1 LQFLFAVDRGNSLVA
16 KRFDPLSAPMMR
28 ALKLIVDKGK
38 EHNKPVT
45 LCGELASSPVGA
57 LALLGL
63 GYRSFSLSPTA
74 VGPVKAMVLDLDVRK
89 LEKLTQELVAMQD
102 PNLSIR
108 DKLSAFAE
116 AEGLAL

>member
-1 LQFLFAVDRGNSLVA
+1 
-16 KRFDPLSAPMMR
+16 
-28 ALKLIVDKGK
+28 
-38 EHNKPVT
+38 VT
-45 LCGELASSPVGA
+45 LCGELASSPIGA

-63 GYRSFSLSPTA
+63 GYRSFSLSPTG
-74 VGPVKAMVLDLDVRK
+74 VGPVKAMVLDLDVHK
-89 LEKLTQELVAMQD
+89 LEKFAHGLLAQKD